1 MGPET
6 IDIDISSVKY
16 KKWKFSNRPNT
27 YKGDSL
33 QVDPPEIT
41 AAGDWLEANHHG
53 EAPGTFE
60 IVKAYLQ
67 DVKKLKSACS
77 LRVVTQLTAVLEYV
91 SSLIANFL
99 VITVRDLMQ
108 SRLLLP

>member
-6 IDIDISSVKY
+6 IDIDISSMKY

-33 QVDPPEIT
+33 QVDPIT
-41 AAGDWLEANHHG
+41 AAGDWLEADDHG

-77 LRVVTQLTAVLEYV
+77 LKVVTQLTAVLEYV

-99 VITVRDLMQ
+99 VITARDLM
-108 SRLLLP
+108 

>member
-1 MGPET
+1 M
-6 IDIDISSVKY
+6 
-16 KKWKFSNRPNT
+16 
-27 YKGDSL
+27 

-67 DVKKLKSACS
+67 DVKKLK
-77 LRVVTQLTAVLEYV
+77 VVTQLTAVLEYV
-91 SSLIANFL
+91 SSLIANLL
-99 VITVRDLMQ
+99 VITVRDLM
-108 SRLLLP
+108 

>member
-27 YKGDSL
+27 YKGSL
-33 QVDPPEIT
+33 QVDLPEIT
-41 AAGDWLEANHHG
+41 AAHDWLEADDHG

-60 IVKAYLQ
+60 IVKAYLE
-67 DVKKLKSACS
+67 DVKKLKSAHS
-77 LRVVTQLTAVLEYV
+77 LKVVTQLTAVLEYV

-99 VITVRDLMQ
+99 VITVRDLM
-108 SRLLLP
+108 